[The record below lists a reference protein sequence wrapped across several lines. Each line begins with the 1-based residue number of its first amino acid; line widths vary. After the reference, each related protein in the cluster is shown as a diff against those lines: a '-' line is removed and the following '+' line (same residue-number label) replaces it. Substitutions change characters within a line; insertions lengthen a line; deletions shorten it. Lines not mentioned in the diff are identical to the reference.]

1 MEQMGNRNISI
12 FSQEDINIMLENTL
26 NKVWEHFV
34 CDEIL
39 LNEIDHYINS
49 EWVLKRALKSQI
61 LARFFKRSDDGI
73 DTSDK
78 SWINEFDKF
87 IELLWENKKE
97 NLQELS
103 ENLSLNLY
111 RNKEN
116 LQKIKYIKEN
126 SDITDDI
133 LLIAKNL
140 STNSWYHNF
149 WHAIWVAETVI
160 KLCEVEK
167 MDRQTLNLLVL
178 AALFHDSWY
187 IENKKIDLEKL
198 ACNLSDNYIPD
209 KIFEKL
215 NIKRQDFNEL
225 IMQTKLSN
233 RNLNNEEFVKILQDA
248 DLWCLWRWPYYIL
261 YACMWLVDEWVSLEN
276 FVKNQKKFVLNT
288 MIDWKFYI
296 SNAWILRLKNPIESL
311 SIIEWWPNSIIE
323 KAYNLRK
330 EDITFEEFKKEIDD
344 LMKR

>member
-1 MEQMGNRNISI
+1 MGNRNISI

-26 NKVWEHFV
+26 NKVGEHFV

-49 EWVLKRALKSQI
+49 EGVLKRALKSQI

-87 IELLWENKKE
+87 IELLGENKKE

-140 STNSWYHNF
+140 STNSGYHNF
-149 WHAIWVAETVI
+149 GHAIGVAETVI

-178 AALFHDSWY
+178 AALFHDSGY

-248 DLWCLWRWPYYIL
+248 DLGCLGRGPYYIL
-261 YACMWLVDEWVSLEN
+261 YACMGLVDEGVSLEN

-288 MIDWKFYI
+288 MIDGKFYI
-296 SNAWILRLKNPIESL
+296 SNAGILRLKNPIESL
-311 SIIEWWPNSIIE
+311 SIIEGWPNSIIE